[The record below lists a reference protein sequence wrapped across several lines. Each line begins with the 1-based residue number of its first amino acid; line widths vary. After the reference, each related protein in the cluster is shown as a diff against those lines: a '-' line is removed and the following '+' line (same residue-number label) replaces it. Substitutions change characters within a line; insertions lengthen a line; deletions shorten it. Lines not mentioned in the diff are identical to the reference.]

1 MKLFVAGCSFSDYTK
16 VKKVYGDFL
25 AEKLNCQYMHIAKG
39 NGSNYRIWR
48 EAVNHILSGELTSQD
63 LLIVQYSN
71 MHRNEFWFNKEKS
84 SAKEDEYDDG
94 VVVRF
99 KMNSYSWQDNRV
111 LMDFF
116 KVYENHC
123 INSNFEKEK
132 FIVNHTM
139 FQTLLCYYKIKTLF
153 LETAYIDN
161 SLTVLPE
168 CNKIQWNRNY
178 SELELALS
186 SVDTAHLSSKGH
198 ETLAQDLYEHLI
210 KVKII

>member
-16 VKKVYGDFL
+16 VSKVYGDFL
-25 AEKLNCQYMHIAKG
+25 AEKLNCQYMHTAIG

-48 EAVNHILSGELTSQD
+48 EVVNCILSGKLTSDD

-71 MHRNEFWFNKEKS
+71 IHRNEFWFNKEKS

-94 VVVRF
+94 VVARF
-99 KMNSYSWQDNRV
+99 KMNSYSWQTNST
-111 LMDFF
+111 LKDFF
-116 KVYENHC
+116 QTYENHC

-139 FQTLLCYYKIKTLF
+139 FQTLLCYFKIKTLF

-161 SLTVLPE
+161 NLMLLPE
-168 CNKIQWNRNY
+168 LFKIQWNKQY
-178 SELELALS
+178 SELELALFS
-186 SVDTAHLSSKGH
+186 RDMAHLSPKGH